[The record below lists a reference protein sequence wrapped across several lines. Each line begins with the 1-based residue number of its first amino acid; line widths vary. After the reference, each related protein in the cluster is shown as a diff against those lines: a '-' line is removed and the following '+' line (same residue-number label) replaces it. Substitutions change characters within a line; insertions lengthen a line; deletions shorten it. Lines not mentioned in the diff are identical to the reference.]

1 MILGNLVVRLAD
13 KGSCPSLP
21 CLALPGIAALV
32 LNMSLGVNSSSAQ
45 TATIEEAGQTS
56 TPEMTVDITGYYL
69 MTNFGADP
77 AFGSISS
84 ITGPGI
90 DDFRSNSISEKMT
103 GLEGGGV
110 RAWSRWMWEPSWFI
124 GVGYTGFFTSENS
137 SIGQI
142 TTDED
147 NVHANL
153 LDRTLADNAGGSA
166 LNDDFDSGAV
176 DFASENIEL
185 EQHFGDLV
193 VGKQINGDGPLSGFW
208 HAGLRVASTDV
219 DRNVTYQN
227 LEFGNDLD
235 TARIN
240 FESRMRGIG
249 PTIGGNLSLGLAP
262 GLTLGA
268 SASASALY
276 ADFNLSRSDI
286 YTDQSIGGTDGT
298 EVRTVSLNTQ
308 EIVPVFDA
316 SVELKKNVGHYYA
329 SVGYTMSA
337 WFGGARS
344 LNLNG
349 YDNNDEENSLYS
361 VKSDNVIT
369 HGVYARAGLLFGD
382 GENNQGPTLTDG
394 QPGNTIVEITGY
406 YLMTDFGADPALGS
420 ISPITGTNIN
430 SDSHSISQKLT
441 DPNGGG
447 VRATARQ
454 LFGPSWFTGIEYSGF
469 FTKESSS
476 IGQTDLDNDN
486 IYASLLDRT
495 MASNAFAAI
504 PAGTFEEGVADF
516 ASEAINL
523 KQNFGDLVVG
533 QRVNGSGPLRGFWH
547 AGLRVANTDLDREVI
562 YENMEL
568 AANPINATAKINF
581 KSDMW
586 GVGPTVGGNLD
597 LAVANG
603 MSLRASASASALY
616 ANFDLSRS
624 DTYFNPVVPDTEIR
638 QVSLNTQEIVPVFD
652 ASVELEKRFGSFNVS
667 LGYTMSAWLG
677 GARSIDTNGSDDNL
691 ADTSSYTI
699 DSNNII
705 THGIF
710 ARGKYLFGDH
720 EVDQG
725 PSLFDGVPTDTII
738 DITGYYLMADYGA
751 DAAYGTVGS
760 VAGVNPDSVSV
771 PLELTDPRGGG
782 IRVSAQ
788 QHFASSWFAGL
799 DYTGFFTN
807 ETSSIGSTAIGS
819 ANDNISANL
828 LDRTLADD
836 ANLSDGFANG
846 APIDFA
852 SDNIDLQ
859 QHFGDLVV
867 GQNSK
872 GSGSLSSFWHLGM
885 RVANTN
891 LDREVIYQNSAFFN
905 NGIVDTARINFKSDM
920 WGVGPTIGGGLS
932 LSLPQG
938 FALASTASASVLYAN
953 FDLSRHDAYFKGTN
967 DITEI
972 RSVSLNT
979 QEIVPVFDASVE
991 LKKSFGRFDVRLGYT
1006 LSAWLDGARSINANG
1021 WDDVEDD
1028 TTPYTIQS
1036 SNIMTH
1042 GMFGR
1047 VAMKLGADE

>member
-1 MILGNLVVRLAD
+1 M
-13 KGSCPSLP
+13 
-21 CLALPGIAALV
+21 
-32 LNMSLGVNSSSAQ
+32 
-45 TATIEEAGQTS
+45 
-56 TPEMTVDITGYYL
+56 
-69 MTNFGADP
+69 
-77 AFGSISS
+77 
-84 ITGPGI
+84 
-90 DDFRSNSISEKMT
+90 
-103 GLEGGGV
+103 
-110 RAWSRWMWEPSWFI
+110 
-124 GVGYTGFFTSENS
+124 GYTGFFTSDSS

-166 LNDDFDSGAV
+166 LNDDFDSGLV

-193 VGKQINGDGPLSGFW
+193 VGKQIFGDGPLNGFW

-227 LEFGNDLD
+227 LEFGTDLD

-240 FESRMRGIG
+240 FESEMRGIG
-249 PTIGGNLSLGLAP
+249 PTIGGNLSLDLAP

-286 YTDQSIGGTDGT
+286 YTDQSGSLNVGTDGT

-316 SVELKKNVGHYYA
+316 SVELKKNAGRYYA
-329 SVGYTMSA
+329 SVGYTLSA
-337 WFGGARS
+337 LFGGARS
-344 LNLNG
+344 LNING
-349 YDNNDEENSLYS
+349 YDNNDEITTIYS
-361 VKSDNVIT
+361 VTSDNVIT

-394 QPGNTIVEITGY
+394 QPSNTIVDITGY
-406 YLMTDFGADPALGS
+406 YLMTDFGADPALGR
-420 ISPITGTNIN
+420 ISPITGNNIR
-430 SDSHSISQKLT
+430 SRSHSTSQKLT

-476 IGQTDLDNDN
+476 IGQTDIDNDN
-486 IYASLLDRT
+486 IHASLLDRT
-495 MASNAFAAI
+495 LANRAFLNVNAGA
-504 PAGTFEEGVADF
+504 FEEGVVDF

-523 KQNFGDLVVG
+523 EQHFGDLVVG
-533 QRVNGSGPLRGFWH
+533 QRVNGNGPLRGFWH
-547 AGLRVANTDLDREVI
+547 AGLRVANTDLDREVF
-562 YENMEL
+562 YENVEPL
-568 AANPINATAKINF
+568 ANPINATAKINF

-624 DTYFNPVVPDTEIR
+624 DTYFNPVVTDTEIR

-677 GARSIDTNGSDDNL
+677 GARSIDINGSDDNL
-691 ADTSSYTI
+691 YETSSYTV

-725 PSLFDGVPTDTII
+725 PSLFDSVPTNTII

-751 DAAYGTVGS
+751 DAAFGTVGS

-807 ETSSIGSTAIGS
+807 ETSSIGSAAIDS
-819 ANDNISANL
+819 NNISANL
-828 LDRTLADD
+828 LDRTLADNV
-836 ANLSDGFANG
+836 NLTDGFNNG
-846 APIDFA
+846 GPIDFA

-872 GSGSLSSFWHLGM
+872 GSGSLGSFWHLGM
-885 RVANTN
+885 RLANTN
-891 LDREVIYQNSAFFN
+891 LDREVIYKNLRIL
-905 NGIVDTARINFKSDM
+905 NGQVDQVDTARINFKSDM

-938 FALASTASASVLYAN
+938 FSLASTASASVLYAN
-953 FDLSRHDAYFKGTN
+953 FDLSRHDAYFRASDGM
-967 DITEI
+967 TEI

-991 LKKSFGRFDVRLGYT
+991 LKKSFGRFDVNLGYT

-1021 WDDVEDD
+1021 WDDVDDD

-1047 VAMKLGADE
+1047 VAMKLGVDE